1 MLSVPTNHDAPIQE
15 STRFGRVGTIRGR
28 KAGRHRWVAIR
39 AKRQGA
45 PFFLQVFTLLFFS
58 LTRKS
63 KELNNFLQ
71 EIEEKIKEADK
82 AFPDTVQ

>member
-1 MLSVPTNHDAPIQE
+1 MGCNTSQT
-15 STRFGRVGTIRGR
+15 TRC
-28 KAGRHRWVAIR
+28 A
-39 AKRQGA
+39 
-45 PFFLQVFTLLFFS
+45 FFSQVFTLLFFS

>member
-1 MLSVPTNHDAPIQE
+1 MVGLEQYEDAKQAVID
-15 STRFGRVGTIRGR
+15 G
-28 KAGRHRWVAIR
+28 
-39 AKRQGA
+39 
-45 PFFLQVFTLLFFS
+45 LQYEPND
-58 LTRKS
+58 

>member
-1 MLSVPTNHDAPIQE
+1 MVGLEQYEDAKQAVIDGLQYEPNDKV
-15 STRFGRVGTIRGR
+15 RL
-28 KAGRHRWVAIR
+28 
-39 AKRQGA
+39 
-45 PFFLQVFTLLFFS
+45 FFFKFFTLLFFS

>member
-1 MLSVPTNHDAPIQE
+1 MGCNTSQT
-15 STRFGRVGTIRGR
+15 TRC
-28 KAGRHRWVAIR
+28 A
-39 AKRQGA
+39 
-45 PFFLQVFTLLFFS
+45 FFSLKFFYFIVFFS
-58 LTRKS
+58 LTRRV